1 MSEKSLA
8 EKRVLVVDDVP
19 FNTRV
24 LATAL
29 VDDYTVTFARGGVEA
44 LEMAGTEPQP
54 DMILLDLLMADMD
67 GFEVCARLKAS
78 AETAAIPVIFVTGLD
93 DKINEERGFKIG
105 GVDYIPKPI
114 NPAVVRARVE
124 LHLRLQD
131 HRLFLARLEDGTI
144 TDLDQARAEA
154 RRLLRAPH
162 AGDASEDPSA

>member
-8 EKRVLVVDDVP
+8 EKRILVVDDAP

-44 LEMAGTEPQP
+44 LEMAGTAPQP

-93 DKINEERGFKIG
+93 DKINEERGFKLG

-114 NPAVVRARVE
+114 NPAVVRARNCIYAC
-124 LHLRLQD
+124 R
-131 HRLFLARLEDGTI
+131 TI
-144 TDLDQARAEA
+144 VCSSRAWKTAPSRISIRRA
-154 RRLLRAPH
+154 RRRADSCVHRTPVTRARIRVH
-162 AGDASEDPSA
+162 D